1 MDLDEWLAAEIGAHT
16 EFTSPNFTLTEPT
29 MHTVSPQDLDLSMQR
44 VPSSAPNS
52 AAWTSLTSPLLDSP
66 LDSFET
72 SPLFP
77 TDGLDGPES
86 WEPLFPDAQSF
97 GMEHCLS
104 NEGVFINPVEAE
116 NPKSSDVLPLS
127 VTSAPSALL
136 MGEDEQDNS
145 SNSPSA
151 SPLVRTISSSGSSGR
166 SKHRHSSVSG
176 VASSR
181 KRSGPLPPIV
191 VEDPA
196 DIVAVKRARNTLAAR
211 KSRARRVEKFDEM
224 EKRIEEL
231 ESEVEHWKR
240 LAQANP

>member
-16 EFTSPNFTLTEPT
+16 EFSSPNFTINEPA

-52 AAWTSLTSPLLDSP
+52 AAWTSLTSPLIDSP
-66 LDSFET
+66 LDSFEA
-72 SPLFP
+72 SPLFS
-77 TDGLDGPES
+77 TDNLDGPEN

-97 GMEHCLS
+97 GMEHCAS
-104 NEGVFINPVEAE
+104 NEGIFVNQLEVE
-116 NPKSSDVLPLS
+116 NPKNSELLSLPAS
-127 VTSAPSALL
+127 SAPSGLVISVEE
-136 MGEDEQDNS
+136 EDDS
-145 SNSPSA
+145 PLSPSA
-151 SPLVRTISSSGSSGR
+151 SPLVRTISSSGSSR
-166 SKHRHSSVSG
+166 TSKIRHSSVSG

-191 VEDPA
+191 VEDPS
-196 DIVAVKRARNTLAAR
+196 DIIAVKRARNTLAAR

-231 ESEVEHWKR
+231 ESEVEHWKK
-240 LAQANP
+240 LAQANT